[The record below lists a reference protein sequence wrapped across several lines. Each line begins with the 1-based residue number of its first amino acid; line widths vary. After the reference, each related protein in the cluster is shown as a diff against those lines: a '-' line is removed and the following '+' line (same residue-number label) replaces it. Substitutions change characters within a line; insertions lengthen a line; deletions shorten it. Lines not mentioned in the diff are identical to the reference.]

1 MIEFTGVPT
10 GEFKD
15 ICVKRHKKDAMRFAL
30 VFGAIISAIIIALTF
45 LLDKLIILFLAIP
58 LAFIVAYAIWPT
70 KKEEYKLFSKSI
82 TITEDGEMVAVTHFE
97 EILRAV
103 SQVEEVV
110 DVGCG
115 YIIKFYHEYRT
126 DFFLCQKD
134 LLVKGTLDEFEN
146 FFKDKITRSV

>member
-1 MIEFTGVPT
+1 M
-10 GEFKD
+10 
-15 ICVKRHKKDAMRFAL
+15 AL
-30 VFGAIISAIIIALTF
+30 
-45 LLDKLIILFLAIP
+45 P
-58 LAFIVAYAIWPT
+58 LAFIVASAIWPT

-115 YIIKFYHEYRT
+115 YIIKFYYEHRT

-134 LLVKGTLDEFEN
+134 LLVKGTIEQFEN
-146 FFKDKITRSV
+146 LFEGKITRLNK